1 MIWAVILAAG
11 ESRRMKK
18 AKLLLPFGE
27 DTIIETVVQKVLK
40 SRVNNTLVV
49 LGSNWQKTQKILQRY
64 PVKVAVNPHYAQG
77 MLSSV
82 QYGFQVLP
90 EEVHAVVV
98 VLSDQPSIPSLVVD
112 RLIAAYKKT
121 RKGIIVPVFQKNRG
135 HPILLDMKYRTDI
148 EHLKPEEG
156 LRSLVYSHPN
166 DIEEVEVKTES
177 ILRDIDVEEDY
188 QSERKKQKS

>member
-27 DTIIETVVQKVLK
+27 HTIIETVVQNVLK
-40 SRVNNTLVV
+40 SRVDNTLVV
-49 LGSNWQKTQKILQRY
+49 LGSNWEKTKKILQRY
-64 PVKVAVNPHYAQG
+64 LVKVVVNPYYVQG

-82 QYGFQVLP
+82 QYGFQSLP
-90 EEVHAVVV
+90 EDVRAAVVV
-98 VLSDQPSIPSLVVD
+98 LGDQPSIPGSVVD
-112 RLIAAYKKT
+112 TLIAAYKKT
-121 RKGIIVPVFQKNRG
+121 HRGIIVPTFQKNRG

-148 EHLKPEEG
+148 KHLNPEEG
-156 LRSLVYSHPN
+156 LRTLVYSHPK

-188 QSERKKQKS
+188 MSEQKKQKK